1 MASKIGRTNFNKL
14 QKVHA
19 KLFELTGTMAT
30 LGLQYNDVSGIVE
43 GLTAIVQDVAE
54 LVDAVEVVDSGRGRP
69 KSNGAIP
76 PEDDPRTPEQR
87 AADEADGITVVQ

>member
-1 MASKIGRTNFNKL
+1 MTSKIGRTNFNKL
-14 QKVHA
+14 QKAHM

-30 LGLQYNDVSGIVE
+30 LGLPYNEVSGIVE
-43 GLTAIVQDVAE
+43 GLTAVVQDVAE

-69 KSNGAIP
+69 RANGTSP
-76 PEDDPRTPEQR
+76 PVDDPRTPEQR